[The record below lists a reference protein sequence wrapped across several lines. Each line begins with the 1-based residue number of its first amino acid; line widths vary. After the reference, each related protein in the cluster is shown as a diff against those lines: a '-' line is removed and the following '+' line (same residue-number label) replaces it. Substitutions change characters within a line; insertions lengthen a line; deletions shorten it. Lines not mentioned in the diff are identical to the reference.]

1 MTVYIIPAIMAFI
14 LICALRKKVPV
25 YSVFIDGAEDGMKTV
40 LGIFPC
46 MLAILTAVAM
56 LRASG
61 ALDMLIGLLA
71 PLTRALQIPDT
82 VMPLALIR
90 PVSGSGALG
99 ILTDILKTNSPDSAA
114 GRIASVMMGST
125 ETTFYTL
132 MVYFQRTKVKYT
144 KRAVPAAVFGDIVGI
159 LASVLACK
167 IFF

>member
-1 MTVYIIPAIMAFI
+1 MTAYIIPAIMALI
-14 LICALRKKVPV
+14 LACALRKKAPV
-25 YSVFIDGAEDGMKTV
+25 YSVFIDGAEEGMKTV

-61 ALDMLIGLLA
+61 ALELFIGLLA
-71 PLTRALQIPDT
+71 PVTRALHIPDA

-99 ILTDILKTNSPDSAA
+99 LLTDILNTQTPDSMA
-114 GRIASVMMGST
+114 GRVASVMMGST

-132 MVYFQRTKVKYT
+132 MVYFQRTQVKYT

-159 LASVLACK
+159 LASVFVCK